1 MDRVFKD
8 QFIAAG
14 VDGFNS
20 LKQSRIDEQVAKIV
34 RDQMASH
41 QTQNLNFESAL
52 TNFAKVRQFLSTPEN
67 ILGTMRTKH
76 GEVAEHLEVHVRNAK
91 NVLMGIK
98 PSATFE
104 GVGRTAPE
112 DFILNGIKIQ
122 SKFINGT
129 NNTLSHV
136 FNHFQ
141 TYQDGSIQYM
151 IPKDQFAVIEQI
163 RSGQIPDSLSNK
175 SVQAILNKI
184 NQLELTSGRSFDE
197 LCKPS
202 ISNYDEVQLG
212 KVFETVSKHQ
222 DDLIDQNHE
231 MKQRIDQKAKDDKR
245 VAQASRG
252 PSVGEGLKVAGGA
265 AAASAV
271 ITTLSGVYSKL
282 KSGKKF
288 EDFDAEDWKEL
299 GWDASKSGGKAFIT
313 AGSIYALTNLTALSA
328 PFAGAVTSAAMGIG
342 TLTNRY
348 LAGEIDA
355 DEVITEGQVLCF
367 EAGVAAIGGAIGQA
381 LIPVPGLGAVIGAM
395 TMNFV
400 WQLTKGK
407 LGEREAELKQL
418 LDHYSDSLHR
428 KLDDAYR
435 DIINQINSK
444 YARFNSLV
452 DAAFDLEANAAS
464 LAAASIVFAEEMGVE
479 SNKIIRNHDE
489 LDAFFLS

>member
-1 MDRVFKD
+1 MNHVFRD

-14 VDGFNS
+14 VDGINS
-20 LKQSRIDEQVAKIV
+20 LKQSRIDKQVENIV
-34 RDQMASH
+34 KAQMAAH
-41 QTQNLNFESAL
+41 QEQNLNFESAL
-52 TNFAKVRQFLSTPEN
+52 THLAKMRQFLSSPEN

-76 GEVAEHLEVHVRNAK
+76 GEIAEHLEVNVRNARSI
-91 NVLMGIK
+91 LMGLN
-98 PSATFE
+98 PLATFE

-141 TYQDGSIQYM
+141 TYQDDSIRYM

-163 RSGQIPDSLSNK
+163 RKGEIPNSLSNK
-175 SVQAILNKI
+175 SVQAVLNKI
-184 NQLELTSGRSFDE
+184 SQLEISTGRSFDE
-197 LCKPS
+197 LCTPS

-212 KVFETVSKHQ
+212 KVFETVSSHQ
-222 DDLIDQNHE
+222 DDLINQNHE
-231 MKQRIDQKAKDDKR
+231 MKQKIDQKAKEDKR

-265 AAASAV
+265 AAISAT
-271 ITTLSGVYSKL
+271 ISTLSGVYSKV
-282 KSGKKF
+282 KSGKKL

-299 GWDASKSGGKAFIT
+299 GWDASKSGGKAFVT
-313 AGSIYALTNLTALSA
+313 AGSIYALTNMTALSA
-328 PFAGAVTSAAMGIG
+328 PFAGAVTSAAMGMG

-381 LIPVPGLGAVIGAM
+381 LIPIPGLGAVIGTMA
-395 TMNFV
+395 MNFV

-407 LGEREAELKQL
+407 LGEREAELKRV
-418 LDHYSDSLHR
+418 LDQYSDSLLQ
-428 KLDDAYR
+428 KLDEAYR
-435 DIINQINSK
+435 NIINQINSK
-444 YARFNSLV
+444 YAHFNSLV
-452 DAAFDLEANAAS
+452 DAAFDLEMNAAS
-464 LAAASIVFAEEMGVE
+464 LAAASIVLAEEMGVE

>member
-1 MDRVFKD
+1 MFKD

-14 VDGFNS
+14 VDGLNT
-20 LKQSRIDEQVAKIV
+20 LKQNRIDEQVSNIV
-34 RDQMASH
+34 REQLEAH
-41 QTQNLNFESAL
+41 QAQNLNFENAL
-52 TNFAKVRQFLSTPEN
+52 THYAKMRQFLSAPEN

-76 GEVAEHLEVHVRNAK
+76 GEIAEHLEVNIRNAK
-91 NVLMGIK
+91 NVLAGLK
-98 PSATFE
+98 PGATFE
-104 GVGRTAPE
+104 GIGRLAPE

-151 IPKDQFAVIEQI
+151 IPKDQYAVIEQI
-163 RSGQIPDSLSNK
+163 RNGQLPESLSQK

-184 NQLELTSGRSFDE
+184 KQLETTSGRSFDD

-202 ISNYDEVQLG
+202 ISNYDEVQIG

-231 MKQRIDQKAKDDKR
+231 MKQKIDQKAKDEKKL
-245 VAQASRG
+245 AQSSRG

-265 AAASAV
+265 AVVSAAIS
-271 ITTLSGVYSKL
+271 TLSGVYSKV
-282 KSGKKF
+282 KSGKKL

-313 AGSIYALTNLTALSA
+313 AGSIYALTNITALSA
-328 PFAGAVTSAAMGIG
+328 PFAGAVTSAAMGMG

-367 EAGVAAIGGAIGQA
+367 EAGVAAIGGAVGQA
-381 LIPVPGLGAVIGAM
+381 LIPIPGLGAVIGTM
-395 TMNFV
+395 TMSLV
-400 WQLTKGK
+400 WQFTKGK
-407 LGEREAELKQL
+407 LGEREAELKRL
-418 LDHYSDSLHR
+418 LDQYSDSLLR

-435 DIINQINSK
+435 KIINQINAK
-444 YARFNSLV
+444 YAHFNSLV
-452 DAAFDLEANAAS
+452 DAAFDLEMNVAS

-479 SNKIIRNHDE
+479 SNKIIKNHDE
-489 LDAFFLS
+489 LDDFFLL